1 MPARNLLFAFA
12 IGAVAAHWL
21 PALHALA
28 APLLCS
34 GVGLLPIRRLRLA
47 AAALLGLGWAGC
59 HAVAAVAQL
68 ALPCAASGLVGRV
81 VGLPAAQWIDGVG
94 AMQRF
99 AFELETAQCRLAAR
113 RRVQLSWLRGP
124 AVRGGERWRL
134 EARLRP
140 PRGTVNRHG
149 FDFERLSV
157 HRETAALGYV
167 LAGRRLEPPQGVA
180 LFASTAGIDALRQRL
195 RGALGRLHLAKGP
208 VLAALTVGDGS
219 AVAPEEMARY
229 RRTGTLHLLVVS
241 GLHVG
246 IVTALGF
253 LLGRGI
259 GRVVG
264 VAANTA
270 GVALALVLA
279 AAYLLLAGAGLSVLR
294 ATVMSA
300 AALLALAAGRTS
312 PPSAIFACALA
323 AVLLLD
329 PLAPLAAGFWL
340 SFGAVAALVG
350 FFACRPGWRSKV
362 RGAFVAQLVMV
373 AAFAPAVVVLT
384 GLLHPLGLVVNLVA
398 VPAVSLAVLP
408 LALAGVALLATPLGP
423 WLLIGA
429 DFAMTVV
436 DTVLAVSDRL
446 PPVHVADIGAWWIWL
461 VLVGGACLL
470 PVARLALLA
479 LGSAAAVVLLP
490 PLLARTALPAGQVRL
505 TVLDVGQGTAAL
517 VETAHHRLL
526 YDAGP
531 SFLTGGDMGDR
542 VVLPALRGLGYR
554 RLDLVVVSH
563 ADLDHAGGVSS
574 VVAEVAVGGLLG
586 GEAVPGLDVRPC
598 TAGTKWRWDGVEFA
612 VLAPPAGHRRR
623 GNDAS
628 CVLLIDTGRAR
639 ALLPGDIE
647 RGVEAQLALSAVD
660 FLLLPH
666 HGSATSSSPGF
677 VAAARP
683 RIAVVANGFGNRF
696 GHPHPTVVARYR
708 AAGAHIVSTAVSG
721 ALVWRSDRAATVAA
735 SRCRQADYW
744 RLAGGTDVARL
755 LPCG

>member
-1 MPARNLLFAFA
+1 MSVRNLLFVFA

-28 APLLCS
+28 VPLLCA

-47 AAALLGLGWAGC
+47 AAALLGLGWAGG
-59 HAVAAVAQL
+59 HAVAATAQL
-68 ALPCAASGLVGRV
+68 AAPCAAGGLVGRV
-81 VGLPAAQWIDGVG
+81 VGLPATQWIDGVG

-99 AFELETAQCRLAAR
+99 AFEVEAAPCQLTAGQ
-113 RRVQLSWLRGP
+113 RVRLSWLRGP
-124 AVRGGERWRL
+124 ALRGGERWRL
-134 EARLRP
+134 DARLRP

-157 HRETAALGYV
+157 RRQTAALGYV
-167 LAGRRLEPPQGVA
+167 RAGQRLEPPQGVA
-180 LFASTAGIDALRQRL
+180 LLASTACIDALRQRL
-195 RGALGRLHLAKGP
+195 RDALGRLPLAKGP
-208 VLAALTVGDGS
+208 VLAALAVGDGS

-253 LLGRGI
+253 LLGRTI
-259 GRVVG
+259 GRLTG
-264 VAANTA
+264 LAANTA
-270 GVALALVLA
+270 GTVLALILA
-279 AAYLLLAGAGLSVLR
+279 AGYMVLAGAGLSVMR
-294 ATVMSA
+294 ATVMSG
-300 AALLALAAGRTS
+300 AALLALAAGRRS

-323 AVLLLD
+323 AVLVLD

-350 FFACRPGWRSKV
+350 FFACRAGWRSKV
-362 RGAFVAQLVMV
+362 RGAFFAQLVMA
-373 AAFAPAVVVLT
+373 AAFAPAAAMLT

-398 VPAVSLAVLP
+398 VPGISLAVLP

-423 WLLIGA
+423 WLLVGA

-446 PPVHVADIGAWWIWL
+446 PPVHVADIGGWWIWL
-461 VLVGGACLL
+461 ALVGGACLL
-470 PVARLALLA
+470 PVARLALVD

-490 PLLARTALPAGQVRL
+490 PLLPRAALAPGQVRL
-505 TVLDVGQGTAAL
+505 TALDVGQGTAAL
-517 VETAHHRLL
+517 VETARHRLL
-526 YDAGP
+526 YDAGA
-531 SFLTGGDMGDR
+531 SFPTGGDMGDR

-554 RLDLVVVSH
+554 RLDLVVLSH
-563 ADLDHAGGVSS
+563 GDLDHAGGAAS
-574 VVAEVAVGGLLG
+574 VVAEAAVGGLIG

-598 TAGTKWRWDGVEFA
+598 TAGMRWRWDGVEFS
-612 VLAPPAGHRRR
+612 VLAPPAGHRHR
-623 GNDAS
+623 GNNAS
-628 CVLLIDTGRAR
+628 CVLLIDAGRTR

-647 RGVEAQLALSAVD
+647 RAVEARLALPAVD
-660 FLLLPH
+660 VLLLPH

-696 GHPHPTVVARYR
+696 GHPHPAVVARYR
-708 AAGAHIVSTAVSG
+708 AVGAHIVSTAVSG
-721 ALVWRSDRAATVAA
+721 ALVWRSDRPATVTAA
-735 SRCRQADYW
+735 RCRAAAYW